1 MPCPKPADMAICD
14 PKCRCSTGACAGIAF
29 HCDDPCGGVGTF
41 NSSTCECDA
50 TCASSWEIVYTS
62 ATSGDFGPC
71 GASCGYTPTFNNL
84 ITVSAPGAGF
94 FSTTNF
100 AAINGACGGP
110 SLSGQTLASTYGI
123 DYFWTGAGWANAS
136 AYPTGSSTD
145 SIALKI
151 TICEGP
157 EAGVT
162 YAQIIYIGTG
172 SNQCNL
178 LGQILT
184 VTSATPA

>member
-1 MPCPKPADMAICD
+1 MALPVPDMDSCCKKRRCITGVNAGQIYDTCD
-14 PKCRCSTGACAGIAF
+14 PCQGQ
-29 HCDDPCGGVGTF
+29 GTF
-41 NSSTCECDA
+41 NSATCDCDL
-50 TCASSWEIVYTS
+50 TCASSWQIVYTS
-62 ATSGDFGPC
+62 ATNGDFGPC

-84 ITVSAPGAGF
+84 ITVSAPGAGT
-94 FSTTNF
+94 FSTTSF
-100 AAINGACGGP
+100 AAVNGACGGP

-136 AYPTGSSTD
+136 AYPTGSATD
-145 SIALKI
+145 SIAFKI

-172 SNQCNL
+172 TNQCNL
-178 LGQILT
+178 LGQIFT
-184 VTSATPA
+184 VTSATPV